1 MEQDKF
7 NKLLYYFPYNLTFY
21 GASDIWTWTYCG
33 HNRDGSIGLQGPIWY
48 TTVLID
54 EIGLEYAPI
63 LVPFDRLA
71 DYEIE
76 IDGGKMWLCELLADY
91 NRMFNRDNV
100 KENWETIKWKAYKG
114 YFYFNI
120 MELFFK
126 YHVDVFGL
134 VDLGIA
140 EDYFKF
146 KN

>member
-1 MEQDKF
+1 MEF

-21 GASDIWTWTYCG
+21 GGGDIWTWTYCG
-33 HNRDGSIGLQGPIWY
+33 HNRDGSIGLQGPIWN

-54 EIGLEYAPI
+54 EIGLEYKPI

-71 DYEIE
+71 DYEVE
-76 IDGGKMWLCELLADY
+76 VDGGKMWLCELLADY
-91 NRMFNRDNV
+91 DNSFSRENFNI
-100 KENWETIKWKAYKG
+100 KLENNKSMAFNG
-114 YFYFNI
+114 HCSFNI

-134 VDLGIA
+134 IDLGIA

-146 KN
+146 KD

>member
-1 MEQDKF
+1 MEQNKF

-21 GASDIWTWTYCG
+21 GGGDIWTWTYCG
-33 HNRDGSIGLQGPIWY
+33 HNRDGSIGLSNSMWDI
-48 TTVLID
+48 TVLNG

-63 LVPFDRLA
+63 LVPFERLA
-71 DYEIE
+71 DYEVE
-76 IDGGKMWLCELLADY
+76 VDGNNVYFIDIVSSYDNCLHRNNIDTLKLL
-91 NRMFNRDNV
+91 V
-100 KENWETIKWKAYKG
+100 TKG
-114 YFYFNI
+114 QISFNI

-134 VDLGIA
+134 IDLGIA